1 MIPNVQVKEKLT
13 ATIEPSARVLVKM
26 PVAKKKWPTLV
37 EFVQEEFK
45 SENTKEDAIR
55 KLEKLK
61 QGKKRAEEL
70 ITEFKLLV
78 GDAEL
83 SMDDE
88 ADPTYLV
95 RLFCRALNPRL
106 KSQIVYGEKVP
117 KAIKD
122 WFQKAVQ
129 FDNNNREAEH
139 MMNEDRDSFTSWRNY
154 GRNRQS
160 QRDPDAMD
168 MDRLTIE
175 ERNDLMKRGACFF
188 CKKEGH
194 MAIDCQKK
202 KKNYQYGKNKEGKE
216 GAPGKSGTSG
226 EPKKKLTTKDF
237 KAHIR
242 ALNTEERDKFF
253 DEMAE
258 EDSKDPKDS
267 DNDSDF

>member
-1 MIPNVQVKEKLT
+1 
-13 ATIEPSARVLVKM
+13 
-26 PVAKKKWPTLV
+26 
-37 EFVQEEFK
+37 
-45 SENTKEDAIR
+45 
-55 KLEKLK
+55 
-61 QGKKRAEEL
+61 
-70 ITEFKLLV
+70 
-78 GDAEL
+78 
-83 SMDDE
+83 
-88 ADPTYLV
+88 
-95 RLFCRALNPRL
+95 
-106 KSQIVYGEKVP
+106 
-117 KAIKD
+117 
-122 WFQKAVQ
+122 
-129 FDNNNREAEH
+129 
-139 MMNEDRDSFTSWRNY
+139 MMNEDKDPFVSWRSY
-154 GRNRQS
+154 GRNRQN

-168 MDRLTIE
+168 VDRLTIE

-202 KKNYQYGKNKEGKE
+202 KKNYQYGKTNQYGRNKEGKE

-258 EDSKDPKDS
+258 EDSKDSKDS